1 MIPEPHDWI
10 SLFCKGDEAAYE
22 FFFAEYYSLLGAFA
36 LKYVKE
42 REVAEDIVHDVILEL
57 YSRRLKFDSIDALK
71 SYLYLSIKNK
81 SLNCLRHGQAREN
94 YLKDYEW
101 QRKEDFFLN
110 NIIEEEAYYLLRKAV
125 RALPDKVRDI
135 YELSLQGCSYEEIAG
150 KLSLSVDSVKAYKTR
165 GKQILR
171 KKLGGLLYWW
181 ILFI

>member
-22 FFFAEYYSLLGAFA
+22 FFFAEYYSLLGAFV

-101 QRKEDFFLN
+101 QRKEDFFSFN
-110 NIIEEEAYYLLRKAV
+110 RFI
-125 RALPDKVRDI
+125 P
-135 YELSLQGCSYEEIAG
+135 G
-150 KLSLSVDSVKAYKTR
+150 LSVFSSIFYNFTPSLRRAPAFLDNKLIFRINEKSFIVFFLSGAGPGVFPVSTPLD
-165 GKQILR
+165 GKFFR
-171 KKLGGLLYWW
+171 KH
-181 ILFI
+181 